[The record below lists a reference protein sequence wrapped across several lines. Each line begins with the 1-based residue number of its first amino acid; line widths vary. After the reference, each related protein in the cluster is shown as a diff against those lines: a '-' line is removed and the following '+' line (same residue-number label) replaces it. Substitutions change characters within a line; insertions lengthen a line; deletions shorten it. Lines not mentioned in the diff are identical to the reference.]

1 MERRIRDFDTG
12 ENYYQDVFDS
22 QTGSGFMDVLSN
34 IGAKLT
40 GETAKKLASKA
51 TEKIVEKG
59 SEKIGEKTGELIG
72 EKIYDKFK
80 TKKPKKGSENIK
92 YNPEII
98 DLPVF
103 LPQAGENKGGEII
116 KHLKKMINILI
127 LKKFIKICL
136 NKKKNI

>member
-12 ENYYQDVFDS
+12 EYYYQEVFDP

-40 GETAKKLASKA
+40 GKTAQKLATKA

-80 TKKPKKGSENIK
+80 SKPKKSK
-92 YNPEII
+92 K
-98 DLPVF
+98 PV
-103 LPQAGENKGGEII
+103 I
-116 KHLKKMINILI
+116 
-127 LKKFIKICL
+127 
-136 NKKKNI
+136 

>member
-12 ENYYQDVFDS
+12 EYYYQEVFDS

-34 IGAKLT
+34 IGSKLT
-40 GETAKKLASKA
+40 GKTAQKLATKA

-80 TKKPKKGSENIK
+80 SKPKKSKKPVLETIIDE
-92 YNPEII
+92 PEII
-98 DLPVF
+98 DQPVF
-103 LPQAGENKGGEII
+103 RSPI
-116 KHLKKMINILI
+116 
-127 LKKFIKICL
+127 
-136 NKKKNI
+136 

>member
-12 ENYYQDVFDS
+12 EYYYQEVFDS

-34 IGAKLT
+34 IGTKLT
-40 GETAKKLASKA
+40 GKTAQKLATKA

-80 TKKPKKGSENIK
+80 SKPKKSKTPKEPVLETIIDE
-92 YNPEII
+92 PEII
-98 DLPVF
+98 DQPVF
-103 LPQAGENKGGEII
+103 LPTIEENKGSEII
-116 KHLKKMINILI
+116 KHLRKNDNDSY
-127 LKKFIKICL
+127 IKDVYDSL
-136 NKKKNI
+136 L

>member
-12 ENYYQDVFDS
+12 ECYYQDVFDS
-22 QTGSGFMDVLSN
+22 QIGSGFMDVLSN

-80 TKKPKKGSENIK
+80 TKKPKKAVIENIK
-92 YNPEII
+92 YEPEII
-98 DLPVF
+98 DQPVF
-103 LPQAGENKGGEII
+103 LPQVGENKGGEII
-116 KHLKKMINILI
+116 KELKKNDKYSYIKDVYKDL
-127 LKKFIKICL
+127 LK
-136 NKKKNI
+136 